1 MIINENC
8 KVTLNSSNMK
18 IYFKLGYNGN
28 VGDEIDVKYKDLTKG
43 SHSMVQVKCDICGD
57 EKEIKYNQLVKHN
70 YTENYFC
77 KRCNKKKNL
86 MEKYGVINVFQ
97 LNDIKEK
104 TKKTNLEKYGV
115 ENPSQSEVVKE
126 KKKDTNRKKCG
137 NDWGLSSQHIKDK
150 SKKTLIEKYGVDNIS
165 KNDIIKQQKKATCY
179 NNFGVEV
186 ISQSQRFRDLYKNK
200 ILSFLQEKY
209 NIIDYN
215 DIYYTLHCKECGND
229 YQINKKS
236 FQTRKNFN
244 VDICTICNPI
254 DSHTSGQEEK
264 LKDYLS
270 ELKVK
275 SVYNDRVIIAPL
287 ELDIYLPE
295 QKVGIEFNGLYWH
308 SELFKNKDYHLKK
321 TELAEKNNIKIIHIY
336 EDDWLF
342 KNEIVKSRISNLLG
356 KSERIYARKCE
367 IQEINDNKMVKDF
380 LEINHIQGY
389 VGSKIKIGLFYNS
402 ELVSLMTFGNP
413 RKPMMGKNRVGAYE
427 LLRFCNKLNLT
438 VIGGASRLFN
448 FFIKKYNPVNVIS
461 YADRSWSQGVMYE
474 KLGFKLIHKTQPN
487 YYYIIGNHRKYRY
500 NFRKDKLIREG
511 FDSNKTEHEIMLE
524 RNIFRIYDSGSLKY
538 EYKF

>member
-1 MIINENC
+1 MILNNYC
-8 KVTLNSSNMK
+8 KVKLNSSNK
-18 IYFKLGYNGN
+18 ETYIKLGYIGKI
-28 VGDEIDVKYKDLTKG
+28 GDEIDVNVRDLTKG
-43 SHSMVQVKCDICGD
+43 SHSIVQVKCDSCGE
-57 EKEIKYNQLVKHN
+57 EKDIMYNQLIKN
-70 YTENYFC
+70 NSLENYIC
-77 KRCNKKKNL
+77 KTCNNKKNL
-86 MEKYGVINVFQ
+86 LEKYGVNNVFQ
-97 LNDIKEK
+97 LKNIKEK
-104 TKKTNLEKYGV
+104 IKLTNLEKYGV
-115 ENPSQSEVVKE
+115 ENPSQSKEIKE
-126 KKKDTNRKKCG
+126 KKKKTNKNKFG
-137 NDWGLSSQHIKDK
+137 VDWGFSSENIKEK
-150 SKKTLIEKYGVDNIS
+150 SKKTLMDKYGVNNIS
-165 KNDIIKQQKKATCY
+165 KVYSIKQKKKTTCY
-179 NNFGVEV
+179 NNFGVDV

-200 ILSFLQEKY
+200 VLNFLKEKY
-209 NIIDYN
+209 DILDYN
-215 DIYYTLHCKECGND
+215 DIYYTLHCKLCGND

-244 VDICTICNPI
+244 VNICTICNPI

-275 SVYNDRVIIAPL
+275 SLYNDRTIIAPL

-295 QKVGIEFNGLYWH
+295 QKIGIEFNGLYWH

-321 TELAEKNNIKIIHIY
+321 TELAEKNDIKIIHVY

-342 KNEIVKSRISNLLG
+342 KNEIVKSRLLNLLG

-367 IQEINDNKMVKDF
+367 IQEINDNKIIKDF
-380 LEINHIQGY
+380 LEKNHIQGY
-389 VGSKIKIGLFYNS
+389 VGSKIKIGLLYNN

-413 RKPMMGKNRVGAYE
+413 RKPMMEENSVGIYE

-438 VIGGASRLFN
+438 VIGGASRLFK
-448 FFIKKYNPVNVIS
+448 FFSKKYKPTKVIS
-461 YADRSWSQGVMYE
+461 YADRSWSQGDMYE

-487 YYYIIGNHRKYRY
+487 YYYIIGNRRKYRFNY
-500 NFRKDKLIREG
+500 RKDKLVREG

-538 EYKF
+538 EY